1 MEIKGMTFNRNLK
14 FISWTVILFSF
25 PLILFVSLL
34 IISYQKTGYFQW
46 GETASMSVV
55 FFLIVSVATVPGLF
69 LHYKYYKRDKGKS
82 LRFRPTY
89 FEITQNNLTN
99 KIYYKDISSIEKH
112 YPVWNH
118 RMPWSNYGYIKLVL
132 NDNQIFSYS
141 CLTHD
146 IISSAILFKNKDVVV
161 EDCGEL
167 YPL

>member
-1 MEIKGMTFNRNLK
+1 MTFSRNLK
-14 FISWTVILFSF
+14 FIGWTVTLFAF
-25 PLILFVSLL
+25 PIILFVSLL
-34 IISYQKTGYFQW
+34 VISYRNTGHFQW
-46 GETASMSVV
+46 IETAPMSAL
-55 FFLIVSVATVPGLF
+55 FFLIISIATIPGF
-69 LHYKYYKRDKGKS
+69 ILHYSYYKKDKGKS

-89 FEITQNNLTN
+89 FEITQNAFTN

-118 RMPWSNYGYIKLVL
+118 RMPWSNYGYIKIILK
-132 NDNQIFSYS
+132 DNLIFFYS

-146 IISSAILFKNKDVVV
+146 IVSSAILFKNKDVIV